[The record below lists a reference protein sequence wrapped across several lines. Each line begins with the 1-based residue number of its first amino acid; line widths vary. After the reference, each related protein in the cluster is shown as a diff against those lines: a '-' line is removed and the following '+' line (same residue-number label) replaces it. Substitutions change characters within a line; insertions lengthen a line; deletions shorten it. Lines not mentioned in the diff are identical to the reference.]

1 MKVSGGRW
9 SHKLTTSSGILGGA
23 GVVGNPDTTCHDW
36 AIGSIGGGAACERL
50 VLIGLAGGGT
60 GRVAHGSRPGSY
72 GSATGVA
79 GGGAFLVQVAC
90 RGLGDLGLG
99 REGERRWEWALLGVV
114 SRRRGCS
121 LWLALR
127 LVAVMI
133 MSPYGLGAGIGR
145 CQRKLW

>member
-1 MKVSGGRW
+1 MFRLGVMDGVITVG
-9 SHKLTTSSGILGGA
+9 SSGGA
-23 GVVGNPDTTCHDW
+23 GLVGIW
-36 AIGSIGGGAACERL
+36 AGVGSGSGVG
-50 VLIGLAGGGT
+50 
-60 GRVAHGSRPGSY
+60 VAHGSRPGSY

-99 REGERRWEWALLGVV
+99 RGGERRWEWSLLGVV

-133 MSPYGLGAGIGR
+133 MSPYGLGAGIGW

>member
-1 MKVSGGRW
+1 MFRLGVMDGVITVG
-9 SHKLTTSSGILGGA
+9 SSGGA
-23 GVVGNPDTTCHDW
+23 GLVGVW
-36 AIGSIGGGAACERL
+36 AGVGSGSGVG
-50 VLIGLAGGGT
+50 
-60 GRVAHGSRPGSY
+60 VAHGSRPGSY

-99 REGERRWEWALLGVV
+99 RGGERRWEWALLGVV